1 MGEVLLVFTQLER
14 LIPLDILLIS
24 MIVQMLE
31 VVEELMVAVVGGSAE
46 IVGWPQKIVLC
57 TAGVGADIFTRY

>member
-1 MGEVLLVFTQLER
+1 
-14 LIPLDILLIS
+14 

-31 VVEELMVAVVGGSAE
+31 VVEKLMIAVVGGSAE
-46 IVGWPQKIVLC
+46 IVGWLQKIVLC

>member
-1 MGEVLLVFTQLER
+1 
-14 LIPLDILLIS
+14 

-31 VVEELMVAVVGGSAE
+31 VVEELMIAVVGGSAE

-57 TAGVGADIFTRY
+57 TAGVGADITMYKILGHKDN

>member
-1 MGEVLLVFTQLER
+1 
-14 LIPLDILLIS
+14 

-31 VVEELMVAVVGGSAE
+31 VVEELMIAVVGGSAE

-57 TAGVGADIFTRY
+57 TAGVGSDIIEMLRHNDN